1 LRVNRTILLAAMAV
15 ILTGLMPFV
24 SATSPDSSASLASN
38 SSKDVLFQVSA
49 ITALMQ
55 GVFEGSMSFKELA
68 KHGDF
73 GIGTLDDLDGELVVL
88 DGKFYQVKADGK
100 VNPISDASSRLVI
113 RRFHKMV
120 KAGGVNDSQEAPFA
134 DVTFFEPDQKI
145 LFNGSANQTELQR
158 YLEDQMPSKNIFY
171 AIRID
176 GTFDYIKTRSPP
188 AQERPYPTLTEAL
201 AQQSVF
207 QFHNQSGTIVGFW
220 SPAYANGVIPPGYH
234 LHFLNEDRT
243 AGGHVLDFS
252 LKNASITLDYTPEFL
267 MVLPENTD
275 FIQANLTSADQAEL
289 QKAEG
294 NPGKGK

>member
-1 LRVNRTILLAAMAV
+1 MRVNRRIWLVAMAV

-68 KHGDF
+68 GHGDF
-73 GIGTLDDLDGELVVL
+73 GIGTLDDLDGELVEL

-100 VNPISDASSRLVI
+100 VYPISDASSRLFI

-120 KAGGVNDSQEAPFA
+120 KADVVSDSQEAPFA

-188 AQERPYPTLTEAL
+188 AQDRPYPTLTEAL
-201 AQQSVF
+201 GHQSVF
-207 QFHNQSGTIVGFW
+207 ELYNQSGTIVGFW
-220 SPAYANGVIPPGYH
+220 SPAYANGVIAPGYH
-234 LHFLNEDRT
+234 FHFLNENRT

-252 LKNASITLDYTPEFL
+252 LKNASIAIDYTPQFL
-267 MVLPENTD
+267 MVLPENTE
-275 FIQANLTSADQAEL
+275 FIQADLTGADQAEL
-289 QKAEG
+289 QKAEDD
-294 NPGKGK
+294 PGRGR

>member
-1 LRVNRTILLAAMAV
+1 VKANLRIWLVAIAV
-15 ILTGLMPFV
+15 ILTGLMAFV
-24 SATSPDSSASLASN
+24 SATSPDSSASLASDP
-38 SSKDVLFQVSA
+38 SKDVLFQVSA

-68 KHGDF
+68 MHGDF
-73 GIGTLDDLDGELVVL
+73 GIGTLDDLDGELVEL
-88 DGKFYQVKADGK
+88 DGQFYQVKADGK
-100 VNPISDASSRLVI
+100 VYPVS
-113 RRFHKMV
+113 
-120 KAGGVNDSQEAPFA
+120 DSQEAPIA

-188 AQERPYPTLTEAL
+188 AQDRPYPTLTEAL
-201 AQQSVF
+201 GHQSVF
-207 QFHNQSGTIVGFW
+207 ELYNQSGTIVGFW
-220 SPAYANGVIPPGYH
+220 SPAYANGVIVPGYH
-234 LHFLNEDRT
+234 FHFLNENRT

-252 LKNASITLDYTPEFL
+252 LKNASIAIDYTPEFF
-267 MVLPENTD
+267 MVLPENKE
-275 FIQANLTSADQAEL
+275 FLQADLTGADQAEL

>member
-1 LRVNRTILLAAMAV
+1 MRVTHRIWLVAMAV

-68 KHGDF
+68 MHGDF
-73 GIGTLDDLDGELVVL
+73 GIGTLYDLDGELVEL
-88 DGKFYQVKADGK
+88 DGQFYQVKADGK
-100 VNPISDASSRLVI
+100 DYP
-113 RRFHKMV
+113 
-120 KAGGVNDSQEAPFA
+120 VNDSQEAPFA

-158 YLEDQMPSKNIFY
+158 YLEGQMPSKNIFY

-176 GTFDYIKTRSPP
+176 GTFDYIKTRSVP
-188 AQERPYPTLTEAL
+188 AQDRPYPTLTEAV
-201 AQQSVF
+201 AHQSVF
-207 QFHNQSGTIVGFW
+207 ELINQSGTIVGFW
-220 SPAYANGVIPPGYH
+220 SPAYANGVIAPGYH
-234 LHFLNEDRT
+234 FHFLNENRT

-252 LKNASITLDYTPEFL
+252 LKNASIAIDYTPQFL
-267 MVLPENTD
+267 MVLPENKE
-275 FIQANLTSADQAEL
+275 FIQANLTGADQAEL
-289 QKAEG
+289 QKAEDD
-294 NPGKGK
+294 PGRGR

>member
-1 LRVNRTILLAAMAV
+1 MKANLRIWLVAIAV
-15 ILTGLMPFV
+15 ILTGLMAFV
-24 SATSPDSSASLASN
+24 SATSPDSSASLASDP
-38 SSKDVLFQVSA
+38 SKDVLFQVSA

-68 KHGDF
+68 MHGDF
-73 GIGTLDDLDGELVVL
+73 GIGTLDDLDGELVEL
-88 DGKFYQVKADGK
+88 DGQFYQVKADGK
-100 VNPISDASSRLVI
+100 VYPVS
-113 RRFHKMV
+113 
-120 KAGGVNDSQEAPFA
+120 DSQEAPIA

-188 AQERPYPTLTEAL
+188 AQDRPYPTLTEAL
-201 AQQSVF
+201 GHQSVF
-207 QFHNQSGTIVGFW
+207 ELYNQSGTIVGFW
-220 SPAYANGVIPPGYH
+220 SPAYANGVIVPGYH
-234 LHFLNEDRT
+234 FHFLNENRT

-252 LKNASITLDYTPEFL
+252 LKNASIAIDYTPEFF
-267 MVLPENTD
+267 MVLPENKE
-275 FIQANLTSADQAEL
+275 FLQADLTGADQAEL

>member
-1 LRVNRTILLAAMAV
+1 MKANIRIWLVAIAV
-15 ILTGLMPFV
+15 ILAGLTALA
-24 SATSPDSSASLASN
+24 SARSMDSDSSLASE
-38 SSKDVLFQVSA
+38 SSKDVLFQASA
-49 ITALMQ
+49 ITAIME
-55 GVFEGSMSFKELA
+55 GGFDGSMSFQELA
-68 KHGDF
+68 RHGDF
-73 GIGTLDDLDGELVVL
+73 GIGTLDDLDGEMVEL
-88 DGKFYQVKADGK
+88 DGKFYQAKADGK
-100 VNPISDASSRLVI
+100 VYPISDGSTQLFT

-120 KAGGVNDSQEAPFA
+120 KVDDVNDSQESPFA

-188 AQERPYPTLTEAL
+188 AQDRPYPTLTEAL
-201 AQQSVF
+201 RHQSVF
-207 QFHNQSGTIVGFW
+207 ELYNQSGTIVGFW
-220 SPAYANGVIPPGYH
+220 SPTYANGVIAPGYH
-234 LHFLNEDRT
+234 FHFLNENRT

-252 LKNASITLDYTPEFL
+252 LKNASIALDYTPEFL

-275 FIQANLTSADQAEL
+275 FIQANLTGADQAEL

-294 NPGKGK
+294 NPGKDR